1 MGVTTESTGAGQRW
15 LLPLYCSL
23 RPHES
28 ASLARATPWIHELG
42 HLGSHV
48 GVSTLRENKRCFALT
63 QILDYVNT
71 RLLLFRTQYPVRRWL
86 LNVV

>member
-15 LLPLYCSL
+15 RLPLYRSL

-28 ASLARATPWIHELG
+28 ASLARATAWTHELG

-48 GVSTLRENKRCFALT
+48 GVSTLQENKQWFVLT

-71 RLLLFRTQYPVRRWL
+71 QLLLFRARYPTQRWL